1 MKVIYKSNL
10 VPCLIYVLYYLI
22 LRSIVDYWD
31 YEAVPKEEYEIFW
44 AILAIHHAMFV
55 SDTISINKIRRFL
68 LAYNHKTTYFNE
80 Y

>member
-1 MKVIYKSNL
+1 MSNL
-10 VPCLIYVLYYLI
+10 CIILSCIKIYSGLLG
-22 LRSIVDYWD
+22 LRGSFIT
-31 YEAVPKEEYEIFW
+31 VPKEEYEIFW